1 MPVLANQDIVVEQIL
16 ADSVEVG
23 DYVEIRI
30 ASKILLYDLLYL
42 KNHKIVKKE
51 RVIIKDTPETRTRF
65 IETLL
70 VTDGSVTLSKE
81 PVSIISV
88 KDNQNND
95 ILVTQ
100 TNQVLS
106 EIIGVSQVIV
116 EYDYM
121 EPAQLDFSN
130 LAITS
135 LGQQLFGGF
144 MELLYSHAQ
153 QVVGFTGTIVWDTL
167 SV

>member
-1 MPVLANQDIVVEQIL
+1 MPVLASQDIIVEQIL
-16 ADSVEVG
+16 ADSIEVG

-30 ASKILLYDLLYL
+30 ASKILMYDLLYL

-51 RVIIKDTPETRTRF
+51 RVIIKDIPETCTRLT
-65 IETLL
+65 ETLT

-81 PVSIISV
+81 PVLVISI
-88 KDNQNND
+88 KDYQNND
-95 ILVTQ
+95 VTA
-100 TNQVLS
+100 THNSKVIS
-106 EIIGVSQVIV
+106 EITDVSQVIV

-121 EPAQLDFSN
+121 EPAQLNFSN

-144 MELLYSHAQ
+144 MELLYTHAQ
-153 QVVGFTGTIVWDTL
+153 QTVGFTGTVVWDTL
-167 SV
+167 